1 MLNCKFPKYVDTNF
15 ALVCETR
22 GWTGSCIVGM
32 KTKVI
37 CILLL
42 TFFFFAKENW
52 LSCVC
57 TNPVQQS
64 VSYGASKTS
73 IEIMI
78 DECFDCG
85 HSKTCCFEKTYSEI
99 ALAEFGFGEE
109 IELPTTTAEEYV
121 PHFPLTTKA
130 SDRFLNKAPPE
141 PFILLTPI
149 SLHQKL
155 SV

>member
-1 MLNCKFPKYVDTNF
+1 
-15 ALVCETR
+15 
-22 GWTGSCIVGM
+22 M

-42 TFFFFAKENW
+42 TLFFFAKENW
-52 LSCVC
+52 LACVC
-57 TNPVQQS
+57 TNPIQHS
-64 VSYGASKTS
+64 NSYGTEKKS
-73 IEIMI
+73 IETMI
-78 DECFDCG
+78 DECLDCG

-99 ALAEFGFGEE
+99 ALADFGFGEE
-109 IELPTTTAEEYV
+109 IELPTTTLEEYV
-121 PHFPLTTKA
+121 PCFPSTTKA
-130 SDRFLNKAPPE
+130 SDRFLNQAPPE